1 MGDKAAILIVSR
13 KTSMNIDAIPIGKNP
28 PDDLNVIIEVPLGGE
43 PIKYEIDKA
52 SGALFVDRFLYTPM
66 RYPGNYGFIPHTLCG
81 DGDPLDVLVM
91 NSRPL
96 VPGAVVRC
104 RPVGILFMEDDGGQD
119 EKILALPVHKLTAM
133 YDKVHDIADIQDIQV
148 ERVKHFFT
156 HYKDLEDLLV
166 LAAIVFHEQHADR
179 PAAYDGAGHQRP
191 RVHHQHVERIA
202 IAAQSVRDEA
212 VISGVAHRR
221 VEEAI
226 NE

>member
-1 MGDKAAILIVSR
+1 
-13 KTSMNIDAIPIGKNP
+13 MNIDAIPIGTNP

-96 VPGAVVRC
+96 VPGCVVRA
-104 RPVGILFMEDDGGQD
+104 RPVGVLVMEDDGGQD
-119 EKILALPVHKLTAM
+119 EKILAVPTHRLTAM
-133 YDKVHDIADIQDIQV
+133 YDKVHDLEDMQAIQV

-156 HYKDLEDLLV
+156 HYKDLKPGKWAKISHVGNAAEARRVV
-166 LAAIVFHEQHADR
+166 LD
-179 PAAYDGAGHQRP
+179 
-191 RVHHQHVERIA
+191 A
-202 IAAQSVRDEA
+202 IALAQA
-212 VISGVAHRR
+212 AQ
-221 VEEAI
+221 
-226 NE
+226 

>member
-1 MGDKAAILIVSR
+1 
-13 KTSMNIDAIPIGKNP
+13 MNIDAIPIGKSP

-66 RYPGNYGFIPHTLCG
+66 RYPGNYGFVPHTLCG

-96 VPGAVVRC
+96 VPGAVVRS
-104 RPVGILFMEDDGGQD
+104 RPIGVLFMEDDGGQD
-119 EKILALPVHKLTAM
+119 EKILAVPVHKLTAM

-156 HYKDLEDLLV
+156 HYKDLEPGKWVKINGVGD
-166 LAAIVFHEQHADR
+166 AAAAKKIIIESIERARADK
-179 PAAYDGAGHQRP
+179 A
-191 RVHHQHVERIA
+191 
-202 IAAQSVRDEA
+202 
-212 VISGVAHRR
+212 
-221 VEEAI
+221 
-226 NE
+226 